1 MLFMATPYAGKN
13 MLTIRIGRIRRDF
26 ISCLAVIAL
35 GLIAVLPLRADPV
48 PSLDQLTVID
58 QGSQLTLIWHFYYKL
73 LPQKFSLPGENTQ
86 IALDD
91 PATLRQNL
99 TRLARGAFALTIN
112 GQPTWLADLSELN
125 LAADG
130 GCYATLFYD
139 GHKNGHLELRETIL
153 PLYPPS
159 YIINYEIY
167 SPLARAR
174 GVTGYFQGGAPS
186 PVVTYMQVG
195 DDYKPSILDALN
207 ATPVRLFKAELRAA
221 WLNPGWLFLTL
232 IVLLLR
238 PAREL
243 YPLAWIMAMAW
254 ILPIFVWAANGTQVP
269 FPLHPLVIALVTAAI
284 AALGIW
290 IAPRLAVFA
299 SALAF
304 AGLLNG
310 CLEVQQTT
318 LERPPP
324 DGANLTGLVLGLIA
338 GFALIFA
345 IALPLLHECRKQPG
359 FQRSWAPKI
368 AAALAIGA
376 VVLALFR

>member
-1 MLFMATPYAGKN
+1 MF
-13 MLTIRIGRIRRDF
+13 R
-26 ISCLAVIAL
+26 LAVIAL
-35 GLIAVLPLRADPV
+35 CFVAVLPLRADPV

-73 LPQKFSLPGENTQ
+73 LPKKFSLPGSGVQVDLT
-86 IALDD
+86 D
-91 PATLRQNL
+91 PATLRDQL
-99 TRLARGAFALTIN
+99 IRLSRNAFALTVD
-112 GQPTWLADLSELN
+112 GKPAPLADQGRVS

-130 GCYATLFYD
+130 GCDATLFYT
-139 GHKNGHLELRETIL
+139 GRQNAHIGLRETLL
-153 PLYPPS
+153 PLYPSS

-167 SPLARAR
+167 SPLARAHS
-174 GVTGYFQGGAPS
+174 VTGYFQGGAPS
-186 PVVTYMQVG
+186 PVVAYTQVG
-195 DDYKPSILDALN
+195 DDYKPSVLDALN

-221 WLNPGWLFLTL
+221 WLNPGWLFLAL

-238 PAREL
+238 PTREL
-243 YPLAWIMAMAW
+243 YPLAWIMVMAW
-254 ILPIFVWAANGTQVP
+254 ILPIFIWAANGVQVP
-269 FPLHPLVIALVTAAI
+269 FALHPLVTALITAAI

-290 IAPRLAVFA
+290 RAPSFGIFA
-299 SALAF
+299 STVAL

-345 IALPLLHECRKQPG
+345 IALPLLHECRKYPG
-359 FQRSWAPKI
+359 FQRNWAPKI
-368 AAALAIGA
+368 AVGLAVGA
-376 VVLALFR
+376 VVLALSR

>member
-1 MLFMATPYAGKN
+1 MATPYGIRETMLSPFIGKFA
-13 MLTIRIGRIRRDF
+13 RDF
-26 ISCLAVIAL
+26 MCRFAVVAFCFA
-35 GLIAVLPLRADPV
+35 AVLPLRADPV

-58 QGSQLTLIWHFYYKL
+58 QGSQLTLVWHFYYKL
-73 LPQKFSLPGENTQ
+73 LPQKFTLPEYGTQ
-86 IALDD
+86 VDLTDAAALK
-91 PATLRQNL
+91 QNL
-99 TRLARGAFALTIN
+99 TRIARVAFAITID
-112 GQPTWLADLSELN
+112 GKLAPPADLSEIN

-130 GCYATLFYD
+130 GCTATIFFS
-139 GHKNGHLELRETIL
+139 GSKNARLELRETIL

-167 SPLARAR
+167 SPLARAH

-186 PVVTYMQVG
+186 PVVAYTQIS
-195 DDYKPSILDALN
+195 DDDKPSVFDALN
-207 ATPVRLFKAELRAA
+207 ATPVKLFKAELRAA
-221 WLNPGWLFLTL
+221 WLNPAWLFLTL
-232 IVLLLR
+232 IVVLLR

-243 YPLAWIMAMAW
+243 YPLAWIMVMAW
-254 ILPIFVWAANGTQVP
+254 IIPIFIWATNGAQVP
-269 FPLHPLVIALVTAAI
+269 FALHPLVIALVTAAI

-290 IAPRLAVFA
+290 LAPSFAIFA
-299 SALAF
+299 SAAALA
-304 AGLLNG
+304 GVLNG

-359 FQRSWAPKI
+359 FQRNWAPKI
-368 AAALAIGA
+368 AGGLAFLGL
-376 VVLALFR
+376 VLSFIR

>member
-1 MLFMATPYAGKN
+1 MLFMTTPYAGKN
-13 MLTIRIGRIRRDF
+13 MLTFRIGRIARDF
-26 ISCLAVIAL
+26 ISCLCVIAL
-35 GLIAVLPLRADPV
+35 GLVLILPLRADPV
-48 PSLDQLTVID
+48 PSLDELTVID
-58 QGSQLTLIWHFYYKL
+58 QGSKLTLIWHFYYKL
-73 LPQKFSLPGENTQ
+73 LPEKPSLPENGMQVDLTNP
-86 IALDD
+86 D
-91 PATLRQNL
+91 TLRDNL
-99 TRLARGAFALTIN
+99 TRLSLSAFTLTID
-112 GQPTWLADLSELN
+112 GKPAPLAAPGRVN

-130 GCYATLFYD
+130 GCDATLVYA
-139 GHKNGHLELRETIL
+139 GRQNARLELRETLL

-186 PVVTYMQVG
+186 PVVAYTQSG
-195 DDYKPSILDALN
+195 GDYKPSLFDALN
-207 ATPVRLFKAELRAA
+207 AEPVRLFKAELRAA

-243 YPLAWIMAMAW
+243 YPLAWMMAMAW
-254 ILPIFVWAANGTQVP
+254 ILPIFIWGANGVQVP
-269 FPLHPLVIALVTAAI
+269 FALHPLVTALVTVAI
-284 AALGIW
+284 TALGIW
-290 IAPRLAVFA
+290 AAPRLAAFA

-310 CLEVQQTT
+310 CLEVQVTS

-324 DGANLTGLVLGLIA
+324 NGGNLTGLVLGLIA

-345 IALPLLHECRKQPG
+345 VALPLLHECRKYPG
-359 FQRSWAPKI
+359 FQRNWAPKM
-368 AAALAIGA
+368 AGALAVLA
-376 VVLALFR
+376 VVLSVR

>member
-1 MLFMATPYAGKN
+1 MCRF
-13 MLTIRIGRIRRDF
+13 
-26 ISCLAVIAL
+26 AVVAFCFA
-35 GLIAVLPLRADPV
+35 AVLPLRADPT
-48 PSLDQLTVID
+48 PSLDQLTVLD
-58 QGSQLTLIWHFYYKL
+58 QGSQLTLIWHFYTKL
-73 LPQKFSLPGENTQ
+73 LSTKFIPPEYKEQ
-86 IALDD
+86 IEEGLTAKPPRSSTEILVRAAFILTLD
-91 PATLRQNL
+91 
-99 TRLARGAFALTIN
+99 
-112 GQPTWLADLSELN
+112 GQPIKPVSVETN

-130 GCYATLFYD
+130 GCTATLVYP
-139 GHKNGHLELRETIL
+139 GRKNARLELRETLL
-153 PLYPPS
+153 PYYPS
-159 YIINYEIY
+159 AYIINYEIY

-186 PVVTYMQVG
+186 PVVAYTQVS
-195 DDYKPSILDALN
+195 DDYKPSIFDALN

-221 WLNPGWLFLTL
+221 WLNPAWLFLTL

-254 ILPIFVWAANGTQVP
+254 ILPIFIWAADGAQVP
-269 FPLHPLVIALVTAAI
+269 FPLHPLVTALVTAAI

-290 IAPRLAVFA
+290 ITPSLPVFA
-299 SALAF
+299 SAVAL

-310 CLEVQQTT
+310 CLEVQLTT

-345 IALPLLHECRKQPG
+345 IALPLLHECRRQPG
-359 FQRSWAPKI
+359 FQRNWAPRI
-368 AAALAIGA
+368 AGALAVLA
-376 VVLALFR
+376 VVLALR